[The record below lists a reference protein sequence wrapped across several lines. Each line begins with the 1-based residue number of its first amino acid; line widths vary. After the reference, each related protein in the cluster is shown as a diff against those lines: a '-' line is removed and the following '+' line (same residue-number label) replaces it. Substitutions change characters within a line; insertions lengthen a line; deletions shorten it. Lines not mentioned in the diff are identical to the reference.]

1 MSAVF
6 KSEEDEEEESM
17 GWLRR
22 NSRRLLSCEATRR
35 FFRIKDLHSSEPMI
49 RSISCFS
56 VTVMFTRLSLN
67 ESLAALEKW
76 IDKKNG
82 EMKKKKE
89 MKAKMEKVK
98 AKEREGKG
106 KGKERRERM
115 KEEEWEGG
123 KKEEK
128 KKVGGP

>member
-82 EMKKKKE
+82 EMKN
-89 MKAKMEKVK
+89 EKRNENDDQSLHHLLGLLLLLQVLTLFDLSFITIIIIISSG
-98 AKEREGKG
+98 EL
-106 KGKERRERM
+106 
-115 KEEEWEGG
+115 
-123 KKEEK
+123 
-128 KKVGGP
+128 